1 MSSDIRQVKTGLR
14 QRVKAERRNMS
25 PELKREWDRAIQ
37 RTFFQSTSYTRSSV
51 ILTYVSTEIEV
62 DTLEIIRTAL
72 RDGKRVACPRCIE
85 GTRHMEFYYI
95 DSIDDLKPGS
105 FGVLEPDADPSRLY
119 QGALHP
125 ICIVPGLAFDQWG
138 YRLGYGKGY
147 YDRFLANYRG
157 WTVGL
162 CYSSCIEYKLPHG
175 RYDRAVDRLITDKF
189 LRRCSESR
197 SGSSRPRRRR
207 RY

>member
-1 MSSDIRQVKTGLR
+1 MSNDIRQVKNGLR
-14 QRVKAERRNMS
+14 QRMKAERRNMP
-25 PELKREWDRAIQ
+25 PELKSECDRAIQ

-51 ILTYVSTEIEV
+51 VLTYVSTEIEV

-72 RDGKRVACPRCIE
+72 RDGKRVACPRCME
-85 GTRHMEFYYI
+85 GTRLMEFYYI
-95 DSIDDLKPGS
+95 NSLDDLKPGS
-105 FGVLEPDADPSRLY
+105 FGVLEPEPDPARLY

-125 ICIVPGLAFDQWG
+125 ICIVPGLAFDRLG

-162 CYSSCIEYKLPHG
+162 CYSACIEYKLPHG
-175 RYDRAVDRLITDKF
+175 RYDRAVDRLITEKF

-197 SGSSRPRRRR
+197 PTHKPHRRR